1 MQYNDQYEILFQNYD
16 KARAFDQLAALFYDR
31 NFSTVSKSEI
41 ELLMFS
47 FYLEATIAAHKNA
60 KGVLDYVLAS
70 DYEIS
75 KQLGITQ
82 EKVRNLKIKKQV
94 RYPVSFDWVQSLQSI
109 KDSIRYEEKDRR
121 MIIPVSDPNLNIEI
135 RNYITKNGGFVDM
148 ESSKDYIRIRIEYYL
163 MLMYYTMAPEDKEK
177 FIKEMKKQIK
187 TQNNKEHVFDS
198 TNKIE
203 LANNIL
209 SLACSGT
216 EVVNQ
221 VISIFSPQNTL
232 ASILNTVLKKVL
244 D

>member
-94 RYPVSFDWVQSLQSI
+94 KR
-109 KDSIRYEEKDRR
+109 
-121 MIIPVSDPNLNIEI
+121 IP
-135 RNYITKNGGFVDM
+135 
-148 ESSKDYIRIRIEYYL
+148 
-163 MLMYYTMAPEDKEK
+163 
-177 FIKEMKKQIK
+177 
-187 TQNNKEHVFDS
+187 
-198 TNKIE
+198 
-203 LANNIL
+203 ANR
-209 SLACSGT
+209 
-216 EVVNQ
+216 
-221 VISIFSPQNTL
+221 
-232 ASILNTVLKKVL
+232 
-244 D
+244 